1 MLTESWR
8 KASASNGSSAC
19 VEVRLV
25 DGGVG
30 VRNSRTPY
38 GPTLRFTL
46 DEWAAFL
53 EGVRQ
58 GEFDLPTG

>member
-19 VEVRLV
+19 VEAREV
-25 DGGVG
+25 DGGVS

-38 GPTLRFTL
+38 GPTLRFTS
-46 DEWAAFL
+46 DEWRAFV
-53 EGVRQ
+53 EGVRA

>member
-1 MLTESWR
+1 MLTESWC

-19 VEVRLV
+19 VEVRFV
-25 DGGVG
+25 GDGVG
-30 VRNSRTPY
+30 VRNSRHPY

-46 DEWAAFL
+46 DEWRAFV
-53 EGVRQ
+53 EGVRA